1 MTKKLL
7 NCHVKIFPKKDA
19 TTQIVAMLQ
28 KSYLAPVLDFLYDLK
43 GAKLSLSFN
52 IQVGSKG
59 SRFVP
64 RSKNKMFCTIRGTLK
79 KDGFFVKS
87 TKKANWEIE
96 KKEIDWTNSCAKMA
110 SSQVTVSSCTFL
122 IDATKLLL
130 FASNLKT
137 LGKKT

>member
-1 MTKKLL
+1 MAFLTKKLL
-7 NCHVKIFPKKDA
+7 SCYVKIFPKKDA

-64 RSKNKMFCTIRGTLK
+64 RSKNMRFCTIRVTLRK
-79 KDGFFVKS
+79 PKDEFFVKS
-87 TKKANWEIE
+87 KIKAMKAFFSVRN
-96 KKEIDWTNSCAKMA
+96 
-110 SSQVTVSSCTFL
+110 
-122 IDATKLLL
+122 
-130 FASNLKT
+130 
-137 LGKKT
+137 